1 MNDELILSGINH
13 KNEKAWRYLYD
24 YYYAALCS
32 YVDRILKGVGN
43 PEDLVQ
49 DIFITL
55 WESDKKFESLRDLTH
70 YLYRA
75 CYNNALIFIRNTKI
89 HDSILD
95 SLGKEFDEMTDDAY
109 VQTIKDELVRQLYV
123 HISKL
128 PREQQ
133 KVIRMSIEGNSCEEI
148 AIKLGVSINTVKTH
162 KSRGISS
169 LRLKLKDSVCIFLI

>member
-1 MNDELILSGINH
+1 M
-13 KNEKAWRYLYD
+13 R
-24 YYYAALCS
+24 
-32 YVDRILKGVGN
+32 V
-43 PEDLVQ
+43 
-49 DIFITL
+49 
-55 WESDKKFESLRDLTH
+55 H
-70 YLYRA
+70 Y
-75 CYNNALIFIRNTKI
+75 NALIFIRNTKI

-162 KSRGISS
+162 KSR
-169 LRLKLKDSVCIFLI
+169 